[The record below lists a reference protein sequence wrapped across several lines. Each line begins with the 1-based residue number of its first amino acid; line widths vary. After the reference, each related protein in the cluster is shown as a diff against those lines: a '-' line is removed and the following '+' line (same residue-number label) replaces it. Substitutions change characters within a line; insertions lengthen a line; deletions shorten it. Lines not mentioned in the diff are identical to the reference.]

1 MAFGFSAKVAGRVPL
16 IGAVSKKPGVPK
28 SVQDIIDRAA
38 ASAMSLGPGGGNQF
52 ATSQTIT
59 PTTPVNQTPTTQSLI
74 ADWNHGAVG
83 AGSPASVAPAG
94 GGSGSVDPLNP
105 QGSNAYSG
113 WMSQFTPGSFSN
125 EIWNDPQIIL
135 NAMWQQRGI
144 NPDSPLYS
152 TMRSLNGVDPMS
164 LDLLMNPGI
173 KGGDVGDPQNYGNFL
188 HSLYTSLMAPGGRAP
203 NFNEMMATL
212 GGTGDQSALDPKAQS
227 ALYQQLSQGGAPQ
240 QFRSYYALAK
250 DAAAMGLSPNIASA
264 FLDALARQG
273 DRYLTNQAQG
283 GTQPFFQYASNPM
296 GR

>member
-1 MAFGFSAKVAGRVPL
+1 VVAISSPL
-16 IGAVSKKPGVPK
+16 
-28 SVQDIIDRAA
+28 Q
-38 ASAMSLGPGGGNQF
+38 
-52 ATSQTIT
+52 QTIT

-83 AGSPASVAPAG
+83 SGSPASIG
-94 GGSGSVDPLNP
+94 GGSGGGAGSADPLNQ

-113 WMSQFTPGSFSN
+113 WMSQFTPGALSN
-125 EIWNDPQIIL
+125 EIFNDPQVIL

-212 GGTGDQSALDPKAQS
+212 GGTGDQSALDP
-227 ALYQQLSQGGAPQ
+227 
-240 QFRSYYALAK
+240 
-250 DAAAMGLSPNIASA
+250 
-264 FLDALARQG
+264 
-273 DRYLTNQAQG
+273 
-283 GTQPFFQYASNPM
+283 
-296 GR
+296 

>member
-1 MAFGFSAKVAGRVPL
+1 MAFGFSAKVTGRTPVES
-16 IGAVSKKPGVPK
+16 VSTKRKPGVPK
-28 SVQDIIDRAA
+28 SVQDIIDRATA
-38 ASAMSLGPGGGNQF
+38 SASAMRMTNNQSLYAP
-52 ATSQTIT
+52 IT
-59 PTTPVNQTPTTQSLI
+59 PTTPANQTPQTQSLI
-74 ADWNHGAVG
+74 ADWSHGAVG
-83 AGSPASVAPAG
+83 AGSPASTG
-94 GGSGSVDPLNP
+94 GGSGGGTGNVDPLNP
-105 QGSNAYSG
+105 QGSDKYSG
-113 WMSQFTPGSFSN
+113 WMSQFAPGALGN
-125 EIWNDPQIIL
+125 EIFNDPQIAL

-240 QFRSYYALAK
+240 QFRTYYALAK